1 MILSFPIFPDARSP
15 RANADAIFPAPIKPT
30 DDILRDMTSIKFCID
45 DVSVM
50 IVILISFVFR
60 LLLTG
65 MLLPRGLCTQWF
77 LLPF

>member
-1 MILSFPIFPDARSP
+1 MKCTLIFSVSNIDGPDAVILSFPIFPDARSP

-50 IVILISFVFR
+50 IVIFCF
-60 LLLTG
+60 
-65 MLLPRGLCTQWF
+65 
-77 LLPF
+77 